1 MYMLC
6 VLGAMPYFCGTLKG
20 FYLTTCAGKLKTAGI
35 EGIIDS

>member
-20 FYLTTCAGKLKTAGI
+20 FYLTTRAGKLTTAGI